1 MYILGGFDG
10 TRLNDLHL
18 IAFPKETYVIQ
29 QHHPRPVSTSM
40 QTVPSDQAIQQEEAF
55 DETESSVNLS
65 TYEEEKKGENPQT
78 IKKLK
83 KQVRLLK
90 QQVKEVTQMLQ
101 SDQEANNDDCK
112 ICYSREI
119 NTVFLECAHRVMC
132 SRCAKQSQIALCPIC
147 RKDIVRIVKTF
158 NV

>member
-1 MYILGGFDG
+1 
-10 TRLNDLHL
+10 
-18 IAFPKETYVIQ
+18 
-29 QHHPRPVSTSM
+29 M

-55 DETESSVNLS
+55 DETESSVNMS
-65 TYEEEKKGENPQT
+65 TYGGMEEEKKEENPQT

-83 KQVRLLK
+83 KQIKLLK
-90 QQVKEVTQMLQ
+90 QQVREVTQMLQ

-132 SRCAKQSQIALCPIC
+132 SRCAKKSQIAFCPIC